1 MYHKRSKHFDTQYN
15 FIREHVKNKEVEL
28 VSYRTYD
35 QLADIFTKPLK
46 YDVFTR
52 MKKMLVLKKF
62 RKSNLKGDV
71 DD

>member
-1 MYHKRSKHFDTQYN
+1 MYHEKRKHFDTQYH
-15 FIREHVKNKEVEL
+15 FIREHVKNKEVKL
-28 VSYRTYD
+28 VSCRTYD
-35 QLADIFTKPLK
+35 QLADIFIKPLK

-62 RKSNLKGDV
+62 RKSNLNGGV